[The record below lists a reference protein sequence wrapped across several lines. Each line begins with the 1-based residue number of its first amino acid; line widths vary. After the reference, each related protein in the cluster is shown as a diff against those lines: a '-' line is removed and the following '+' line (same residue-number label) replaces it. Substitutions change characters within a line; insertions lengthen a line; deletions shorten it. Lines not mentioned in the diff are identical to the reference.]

1 MFPLSDDNPTTNYPA
16 VNHLLIGFNIIAF
29 IAEFIFLSQGGSID
43 GKLPFDNFA
52 LVPARFVSHF
62 SPNEF
67 GTIFSSMF
75 MHAGFS
81 HIIGN
86 LWFLY
91 IFGDNVE
98 DRMGSTN
105 YLLFYLTC
113 GIFADLAHILTNPL
127 SAVGCVGASGA
138 ISGVLGAYLVL
149 YPGVKVHTWI
159 TWYWR
164 PRVDAWIL
172 IGLWFFSQ
180 VVYSLI
186 SSSEGGGTAWF
197 AHIGGFVCGIM
208 LLKIVIKNDPGGR
221 PAAGDKLAL
230 PPFISAAIALWGLI
244 SIVFFAYHKYIDSHH
259 PRTVAAPVA
268 APPVK
273 IAVPAGRPVV
283 VAKKTSHKLK
293 SPPSGAK
300 ALPVKHHSSHKGR

>member
-1 MFPLSDDNPTTNYPA
+1 LFPLSDDNPTTNYPA

-186 SSSEGGGTAWF
+186 SNSEGGGTAWF
-197 AHIGGFVCGIM
+197 AHIGGFVCGIHAAQNSNQKRSWWQTRCLATNSLCRPLSV
-208 LLKIVIKNDPGGR
+208 LLLLSGGSSLSSFLLTTAISTAIIQGR
-221 PAAGDKLAL
+221 QRRQL
-230 PPFISAAIALWGLI
+230 P
-244 SIVFFAYHKYIDSHH
+244 HH
-259 PRTVAAPVA
+259 Q
-268 APPVK
+268 
-273 IAVPAGRPVV
+273 
-283 VAKKTSHKLK
+283 
-293 SPPSGAK
+293 
-300 ALPVKHHSSHKGR
+300 